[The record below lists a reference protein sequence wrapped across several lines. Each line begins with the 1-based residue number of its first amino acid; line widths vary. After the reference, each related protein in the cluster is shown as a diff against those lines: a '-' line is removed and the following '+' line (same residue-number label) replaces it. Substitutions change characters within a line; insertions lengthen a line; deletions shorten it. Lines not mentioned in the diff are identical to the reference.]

1 MRADSPAPPPASS
14 PRSAWL
20 TPVLVIVYVAV
31 VLAVDTLAVSRV
43 KTPIDWSMFQWF
55 LPKSLGFLES
65 TTGLRLDFLKQ
76 IWMSRLDVFKLL
88 FWFVIPFVFC
98 LHRMDWGALGVRRW
112 KRVDYRILAV
122 LAVLGMCAVLLI
134 PHIPQLRSNYSSL
147 AEASA
152 EQKWIALRGNLV
164 WVASWLIGWEFLHR
178 YVLLRHA
185 QRLWPVWGWLLVPF
199 SEGVYHL
206 QKPWIEAL
214 GMVVFSIILTQ
225 WAMRRRNVLLPFL
238 AHLIIEV
245 ELILFLLAF

>member
-1 MRADSPAPPPASS
+1 V
-14 PRSAWL
+14 
-20 TPVLVIVYVAV
+20 PVLVFAYIAV
-31 VLAVDTLAVSRV
+31 VLTVDTLAVSRV

-55 LPKSLGFLES
+55 LPKSLAFLER
-65 TTGLRLDFLKQ
+65 TLGLHLDFLKQ

-98 LHRMDWGALGVRRW
+98 LRHMDWGALGIRGW
-112 KRVDYRILAV
+112 KRMDYIILAV
-122 LAVLGMCAVLLI
+122 LAVLGLGAVFLI
-134 PHIPQLRSNYSSL
+134 PHVPQLRYIYASL
-147 AEASA
+147 AEASP
-152 EQKWIALRGNLV
+152 EQKWIAFRGQLV

-178 YVLLRHA
+178 YVLLRQA

-206 QKPWIEAL
+206 QKPALEAL

-225 WAMRRRNVLLPFL
+225 WAIRRKNVLLPFL

-245 ELILFLLAF
+245 ELILFLLVF